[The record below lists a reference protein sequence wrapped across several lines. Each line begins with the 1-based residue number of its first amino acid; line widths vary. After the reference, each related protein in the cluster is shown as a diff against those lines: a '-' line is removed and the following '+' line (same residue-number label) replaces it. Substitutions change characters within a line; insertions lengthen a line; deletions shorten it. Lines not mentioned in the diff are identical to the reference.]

1 MGGNRFQRWI
11 HGKALVVMP
20 FLFIVSLAVVLALNP
35 VKLGLLVWGLCKIS
49 LGATVGH
56 LIDWTLFPDH
66 EPASQVGPAAGNAF
80 TRRATIVAACI
91 IAAGLI
97 P

>member
-1 MGGNRFQRWI
+1 MTRLAAWLHRWVLWI
-11 HGKALVVMP
+11 MP
-20 FLFIVSLAVVLALNP
+20 LLFLVSLAVVLVLNP

-49 LGATVGH
+49 LGATLGH

-66 EPASQVGPAAGNAF
+66 DPGTQTGPAAGNAF